1 MYIAAGGSVYTT
13 VGRAQSIES
22 GAVRSIGQKK
32 LRNKDPHQKKKK
44 KKVSFFWGFF
54 MFLYCLQRSS
64 FNGES
69 SRRSRLP
76 TSPSAAA
83 VAPIPDCSVRRALH
97 IRFSSF
103 PNPHVYKQ
111 DTHTEG
117 KRRKRGAAHASFP
130 SLVCAAA
137 SPIRPATLPP
147 LLCPDSN
154 RNQ

>member
-1 MYIAAGGSVYTT
+1 
-13 VGRAQSIES
+13 
-22 GAVRSIGQKK
+22 
-32 LRNKDPHQKKKK
+32 
-44 KKVSFFWGFF
+44 

-111 DTHTEG
+111 ETHTEG
-117 KRRKRGAAHASFP
+117 KKKEKRSSSRKFP
-130 SLVCAAA
+130 VSRMRCCLPYPPSYPA
-137 SPIRPATLPP
+137 SPPLPGLQP
-147 LLCPDSN
+147 KSITRRTESRKETNEEARKKKLYAHTERLRDVVCII
-154 RNQ
+154 